1 MTGDQ
6 SSPLGTG
13 QKLVLLLVALG
24 LAAGLLLLRGGLNP
38 EAPLDALAR
47 RSLQPEVALS
57 NGRPTMI
64 EFYADWCSACREMAP
79 TMLTVE
85 QRTEKKLNIVLV
97 NVDNPRWQDL
107 IDRYDVNG
115 IPQLN
120 LFNAEG
126 ELLGRSLGV
135 RTSEQ
140 LNQLT
145 DALINNQPLPKF
157 AGMGTV
163 SELVAPETNPE
174 TITGGNPGKNAG
186 TNSANIDKPR
196 SHGQAA

>member
-79 TMLTVE
+79 TMLAVE

-140 LNQLT
+140 LSQLT
-145 DALINNQPLPKF
+145 DALINNQPQIGR
-157 AGMGTV
+157 ASCRERV
-163 SELVAPETNPE
+163 
-174 TITGGNPGKNAG
+174 
-186 TNSANIDKPR
+186 
-196 SHGQAA
+196 

>member
-64 EFYADWCSACREMAP
+64 EFYADWCAACREMAP
-79 TMLTVE
+79 SMLAVE
-85 QRTEKKLNIVLV
+85 QRSEKRLNIVLV

-107 IDRYDVNG
+107 IDRYDVSG

-126 ELLGRSLGV
+126 
-135 RTSEQ
+135 
-140 LNQLT
+140 
-145 DALINNQPLPKF
+145 
-157 AGMGTV
+157 
-163 SELVAPETNPE
+163 
-174 TITGGNPGKNAG
+174 
-186 TNSANIDKPR
+186 
-196 SHGQAA
+196 